1 MAPKIG
7 QPPAAPM
14 WPWGGPRSVREK
26 LVDRAQLDKKSAK
39 KKGDPK
45 NPALASAALLD
56 FIGPAHTAEELRLPM
71 PVPPGAHDADVES
84 FVDRPFLSRAAERL
98 DADAQ
103 GVLERGLAA
112 VRAAP
117 DRVERLKALLHRE
130 GQMLRLVAAVSEEV
144 SEIERRRRVE
154 TSSEV
159 V

>member
-1 MAPKIG
+1 
-7 QPPAAPM
+7 
-14 WPWGGPRSVREK
+14 
-26 LVDRAQLDKKSAK
+26 
-39 KKGDPK
+39 
-45 NPALASAALLD
+45 
-56 FIGPAHTAEELRLPM
+56 M

-84 FVDRPFLSRAAERL
+84 FVDRPFLSRVAERL
-98 DADAQ
+98 DADTQ